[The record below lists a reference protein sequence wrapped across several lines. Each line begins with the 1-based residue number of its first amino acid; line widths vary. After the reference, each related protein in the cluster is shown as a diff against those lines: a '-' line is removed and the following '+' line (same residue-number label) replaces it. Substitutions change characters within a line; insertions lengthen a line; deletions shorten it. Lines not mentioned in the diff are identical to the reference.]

1 MSEKIDVLIIG
12 AGPAGVAAG
21 IGAKR
26 EGAENVVVIER
37 DWDLGGIL
45 QQCIHPGFGLRTFKE
60 ELTGPEYM
68 HRFIQQAHEAG
79 VEFRTNTMV
88 FQIDAPSLP
97 PFNSP
102 LGRGDERVA
111 GVLASPVQGEVAE
124 GRRGRNIAQGE
135 VSESRRSRSGVT
147 VWTMNKE
154 RGIESL
160 NPSAIVLTMGCRER
174 PLGAIRIPG
183 TRPAGIYTAGTAQR
197 FVNMEGYM
205 PGKRAV
211 ILGSGDIGLIMARR
225 MIWEGATVEGV
236 YEVMSWPGG
245 LRRNIAQCL
254 DDYGIP
260 FHLRTTVTRIH
271 GNDRL
276 EGVTVA
282 EVDDHMTPIAGTER
296 YVECDTLLLAI
307 GLIPENELSR
317 MAGVEIHPVTGGPV
331 VNDLLQTSN
340 PAIFA
345 AGNVV
350 IVYDLVDNVSDE
362 GLIAGA
368 NAAKFA
374 AGKISPSARI
384 PVKGG
389 ENVRLY
395 SPQIVTGET
404 DATIFMRV
412 THPIEEACRV
422 FAVCDNG
429 AELYS
434 QRLRYARPGEMNE
447 VRINAEKLRGAGKVS
462 GITIDIQAVKK

>member
-1 MSEKIDVLIIG
+1 MSERIDVLIIG

-21 IGAKR
+21 IGARR
-26 EGAENVVVIER
+26 EGAEKVIVLER

-88 FQIDAPSLP
+88 FQIDKDT
-97 PFNSP
+97 N
-102 LGRGDERVA
+102 
-111 GVLASPVQGEVAE
+111 
-124 GRRGRNIAQGE
+124 
-135 VSESRRSRSGVT
+135 T

-154 RGIESL
+154 RGIEAL

-225 MIWEGATVEGV
+225 MIWEGAEVEGV

-260 FHLRTTVTRIH
+260 
-271 GNDRL
+271 
-276 EGVTVA
+276 
-282 EVDDHMTPIAGTER
+282 
-296 YVECDTLLLAI
+296 
-307 GLIPENELSR
+307 
-317 MAGVEIHPVTGGPV
+317 
-331 VNDLLQTSN
+331 
-340 PAIFA
+340 
-345 AGNVV
+345 
-350 IVYDLVDNVSDE
+350 
-362 GLIAGA
+362 
-368 NAAKFA
+368 
-374 AGKISPSARI
+374 
-384 PVKGG
+384 
-389 ENVRLY
+389 
-395 SPQIVTGET
+395 
-404 DATIFMRV
+404 
-412 THPIEEACRV
+412 
-422 FAVCDNG
+422 
-429 AELYS
+429 
-434 QRLRYARPGEMNE
+434 
-447 VRINAEKLRGAGKVS
+447 
-462 GITIDIQAVKK
+462 

>member
-1 MSEKIDVLIIG
+1 MV
-12 AGPAGVAAG
+12 
-21 IGAKR
+21 
-26 EGAENVVVIER
+26 ER

-88 FQIDAPSLP
+88 FQIDTSYACSTPPSLRDT
-97 PFNSP
+97 SP
-102 LGRGDERVA
+102 CAGEASTPGVTSSTLLRGET
-111 GVLASPVQGEVAE
+111 GGLTLAQDTGGWNLP
-124 GRRGRNIAQGE
+124 
-135 VSESRRSRSGVT
+135 T

-154 RGIESL
+154 RGIEAL
-160 NPSAIVLTMGCRER
+160 NPGAIVLTMGCRER

-260 FHLRTTVTRIH
+260 FHLKTTVTRVH
-271 GNDRL
+271 GQDRL

-282 EVDDHMTPIAGTER
+282 QVDDHMTPIKGTER
-296 YVECDTLLLAI
+296 FVECDTLLLAI

-317 MAGVEIHPVTGGPV
+317 MAGIDIHPVTGGPV
-331 VNDLLQTSN
+331 VNDLLQTTN
-340 PAIFA
+340 PAVFA

-368 NAAKFA
+368 NAAKFS
-374 AGKISPSARI
+374 AGKIPADIKRI

-395 SPQIVTGET
+395 SPQYVTGQT

-412 THPIEEACRV
+412 THPVEQACRV
-422 FAVCDNG
+422 FAVSDNG
-429 AELYS
+429 TELYS

-447 VRINAEKLRGAGKVS
+447 VRLKTAKLAEAGEVS
-462 GITIDIQAVKK
+462 AITVDIQPL

>member
-1 MSEKIDVLIIG
+1 MENNNIDVLIIG

-21 IGAKR
+21 IGAKK
-26 EGAENVVVIER
+26 EGAERVVVLER

-45 QQCIHPGFGLRTFKE
+45 QQCIHPGFGLRTFRE

-68 HRFIQQAHEAG
+68 HRFINQAHEAG

-88 FQIDAPSLP
+88 FQIDKDS
-97 PFNSP
+97 NS
-102 LGRGDERVA
+102 
-111 GVLASPVQGEVAE
+111 
-124 GRRGRNIAQGE
+124 
-135 VSESRRSRSGVT
+135 

-154 RGIESL
+154 RGIECL
-160 NPSAIVLTMGCRER
+160 NPKSIVLTMGCRER
-174 PLGAIRIPG
+174 PAGAIRIPG

-225 MIWEGATVEGV
+225 MIWEGAEVEGV

-260 FHLRTTVTRIH
+260 FHLQTTVKKIH
-271 GNDRL
+271 GTDRL

-282 EVDDHMTPIAGTER
+282 KVDEKLNPIDGTER
-296 YVECDTLLLAI
+296 FVPCDTLLLAI

-317 MAGVEIHPVTGGPV
+317 MAGIEIHPVTGGPV

-340 PAIFA
+340 PAVFA

-374 AGKISPSARI
+374 AGKISPNVKKI

-395 SPQIVTGET
+395 SPQFITGES
-404 DATIFMRV
+404 DTIIYMRV
-412 THPIEEACRV
+412 THPIEGACKV
-422 FAVCDNG
+422 V
-429 AELYS
+429 AEPGLYT
-434 QRLRYARPGEMNE
+434 QKLRYARPGEMNE
-447 VRINAEKLRGAGKVS
+447 ARIKAADIQTKPDLKE
-462 GITIDIQAVKK
+462 ITIDIQPL

>member
-1 MSEKIDVLIIG
+1 MSNNNIDVLIIG

-21 IGAKR
+21 IGAKK
-26 EGAENVVVIER
+26 EGAEHVVVLER

-45 QQCIHPGFGLRTFKE
+45 QQCIHPGFGLRTFRE

-88 FQIDAPSLP
+88 FQIDKDTNA
-97 PFNSP
+97 
-102 LGRGDERVA
+102 
-111 GVLASPVQGEVAE
+111 
-124 GRRGRNIAQGE
+124 
-135 VSESRRSRSGVT
+135 

-154 RGIESL
+154 RGIECL
-160 NPSAIVLTMGCRER
+160 NPKSIVLTMGCRER
-174 PLGAIRIPG
+174 PAGAIRIPG

-225 MIWEGATVEGV
+225 MIWEGAEVEGV

-260 FHLRTTVTRIH
+260 FHLQTTVMKIH
-271 GNDRL
+271 GADRL

-282 EVDDHMTPIAGTER
+282 KVDDKMTPIKGTER
-296 YVECDTLLLAI
+296 YVPCDTLLLAI

-317 MAGVEIHPVTGGPV
+317 MAGIDIHPVTGGPV

-340 PAIFA
+340 PAVFA

-374 AGKISPSARI
+374 AGKISPNVRRI

-395 SPQIVTGET
+395 SPQFVTGET
-404 DATIFMRV
+404 DTIIYMRV
-412 THPIEEACRV
+412 THPIEQACKV
-422 FAVCDNG
+422 I
-429 AELYS
+429 AEPGLYT

-447 VRINAEKLRGAGKVS
+447 VRIKASDIQAKPDLKE
-462 GITIDIQAVKK
+462 ITIDIQPL

>member
-1 MSEKIDVLIIG
+1 MNNNIDVLIIG

-21 IGAKR
+21 IGAKK
-26 EGAENVVVIER
+26 EGAENVVVLER

-45 QQCIHPGFGLRTFKE
+45 QQCIHPGFGLRTFRE

-88 FQIDAPSLP
+88 FQIDK
-97 PFNSP
+97 NSN
-102 LGRGDERVA
+102 
-111 GVLASPVQGEVAE
+111 S
-124 GRRGRNIAQGE
+124 
-135 VSESRRSRSGVT
+135 

-154 RGIESL
+154 RGIECL
-160 NPSAIVLTMGCRER
+160 NPKSIVLTMGCRER
-174 PLGAIRIPG
+174 PAGAIRIPG

-225 MIWEGATVEGV
+225 MIWEGAEVEGV

-260 FHLRTTVTRIH
+260 FHLQTTVMKIH
-271 GNDRL
+271 GADRL

-282 EVDDHMTPIAGTER
+282 KVDDKMTPIKGTER
-296 YVECDTLLLAI
+296 YVPCDTLLLAI

-317 MAGVEIHPVTGGPV
+317 MAGLQIHPVTGGPV
-331 VNDLLQTSN
+331 VNDLLQTSK

-374 AGKISPSARI
+374 AGKISPDVRRI
-384 PVKGG
+384 SVKGG

-395 SPQIVTGET
+395 SPQFVTGES
-404 DATIFMRV
+404 DTIIYMRV
-412 THPIEEACRV
+412 THPIEGACKV
-422 FAVCDNG
+422 I
-429 AELYS
+429 AEPGLYT
-434 QRLRYARPGEMNE
+434 QKLRYARPGEMNE
-447 VRINAEKLRGAGKVS
+447 ARIKAADIKAKPDLKE
-462 GITIDIQAVKK
+462 ITIDIQPL

>member
-1 MSEKIDVLIIG
+1 MNGKIDVLIIG

-21 IGAKR
+21 IGARR

-88 FQIDAPSLP
+88 FQIDRE
-97 PFNSP
+97 N
-102 LGRGDERVA
+102 
-111 GVLASPVQGEVAE
+111 
-124 GRRGRNIAQGE
+124 N
-135 VSESRRSRSGVT
+135 T

-154 RGIESL
+154 RGIEAL
-160 NPSAIVLTMGCRER
+160 NPGAIVLTMGCRER

-254 DDYGIP
+254 YDYGIP
-260 FHLRTTVTRIH
+260 FHLKTTVTRVH
-271 GNDRL
+271 GQDRL

-282 EVDDHMTPIAGTER
+282 EVDDHMTPIKGTER
-296 YVECDTLLLAI
+296 FVECDTLLLAI

-317 MAGVEIHPVTGGPV
+317 MAGINIHPVTGGPV

-340 PAIFA
+340 PAVFA

-368 NAAKFA
+368 NAAKYA
-374 AGKISPSARI
+374 MGKIPADIMSI
-384 PVKGG
+384 PIKGG

-395 SPQIVTGET
+395 SPQYVTGKT

-412 THPIEEACRV
+412 THPVEQACRV
-422 FAVCDNG
+422 FAVADNG
-429 AELYS
+429 TELYS

-447 VRINAEKLRGAGKVS
+447 VRIKSAKLNEAGNVS
-462 GITIDIQAVKK
+462 AITVDIQPL

>member
-1 MSEKIDVLIIG
+1 MNNKKIDVLIIG

-21 IGAKR
+21 IGARK
-26 EGAENVVVIER
+26 EGAERVVVLER

-79 VEFRTNTMV
+79 VEFHTNTMV
-88 FQIDAPSLP
+88 FQIDKET
-97 PFNSP
+97 N
-102 LGRGDERVA
+102 
-111 GVLASPVQGEVAE
+111 
-124 GRRGRNIAQGE
+124 
-135 VSESRRSRSGVT
+135 T

-154 RGIESL
+154 RGIEAL
-160 NPSAIVLTMGCRER
+160 NPGAIVLTMGCRER

-183 TRPAGIYTAGTAQR
+183 GRPAGIYTAGTAQR

-205 PGKRAV
+205 PGKKAV

-225 MIWEGATVEGV
+225 MIWEGAEVEGV

-260 FHLRTTVTRIH
+260 FHLKTTVTKIH
-271 GNDRL
+271 GQDRL

-282 EVDDHMTPIAGTER
+282 KVDEHMTPIKGTER
-296 YVECDTLLLAI
+296 FVECDTLLLAI

-317 MAGVEIHPVTGGPV
+317 MAGVEIHKVTGGPV
-331 VNDLLQTSN
+331 VNDLLQTTN

-368 NAAKFA
+368 SAAKFA
-374 AGKISPSARI
+374 AGKIPADAKRI
-384 PVKGG
+384 PVRGG
-389 ENVRLY
+389 ENVRLF
-395 SPQIVTGET
+395 SPQFVTGET
-404 DATIFMRV
+404 DTTIFMRV
-412 THPIEEACRV
+412 THPIEQACKV
-422 FAVCDNG
+422 FAEPG
-429 AELYS
+429 LYS

-447 VRINAEKLRGAGKVS
+447 VKIKAEQVKAAGDLKEIV
-462 GITIDIQAVKK
+462 IDIQPV

>member
-1 MSEKIDVLIIG
+1 MSEKIDVLVIG
-12 AGPAGVAAG
+12 AGPAGVAAA

-26 EGAENVVVIER
+26 EGAERVVVLER

-68 HRFIQQAHEAG
+68 HRFIQQAHDAG

-88 FQIDAPSLP
+88 FQIDRET
-97 PFNSP
+97 N
-102 LGRGDERVA
+102 
-111 GVLASPVQGEVAE
+111 
-124 GRRGRNIAQGE
+124 
-135 VSESRRSRSGVT
+135 T
-147 VWTMNKE
+147 VWTMNKQ

-160 NPSAIVLTMGCRER
+160 NPGAIVLTMGCRER

-225 MIWEGATVEGV
+225 MIWEGAEVEGV

-260 FHLRTTVTRIH
+260 FHLKTTVTRIH
-271 GNDRL
+271 GQDRL

-282 EVDDHMTPIAGTER
+282 QVDDHMTPIKGTER
-296 YVECDTLLLAI
+296 FVECDTLLLAI

-317 MAGVEIHPVTGGPV
+317 MAGIDIHPVTGGPV
-331 VNDLLQTSN
+331 VNDLLQTTNS
-340 PAIFA
+340 AIFA

-368 NAAKFA
+368 SAAKFA
-374 AGKISPSARI
+374 AGRIPQAARRI

-395 SPQIVTGET
+395 SPQYVTGET

-412 THPIEEACRV
+412 THPIEQACRV
-422 FAVCDNG
+422 FAEPG
-429 AELYS
+429 LYS

-447 VRINAEKLRGAGKVS
+447 VKIKAEQIRSLPDLKEIV
-462 GITIDIQAVKK
+462 IDIQPV

>member
-1 MSEKIDVLIIG
+1 MTSNIDVLIIG

-21 IGAKR
+21 IGARR
-26 EGAENVVVIER
+26 EGAENVVVLER

-45 QQCIHPGFGLRTFKE
+45 QQCIHPGFGLRTFRE

-68 HRFIQQAHEAG
+68 HRFIEQAHSEG

-88 FQIDAPSLP
+88 FQIDKD
-97 PFNSP
+97 N
-102 LGRGDERVA
+102 
-111 GVLASPVQGEVAE
+111 
-124 GRRGRNIAQGE
+124 
-135 VSESRRSRSGVT
+135 T
-147 VWTMNKE
+147 VWTMNKQ
-154 RGIESL
+154 RGIEAL
-160 NPSAIVLTMGCRER
+160 HPKAIVLTMGCRER

-183 TRPAGIYTAGTAQR
+183 TRPSGIYTAGTAQR

-225 MIWEGATVEGV
+225 MIWEGAEVEGV

-271 GNDRL
+271 GQDRL

-282 EVDDHMTPIAGTER
+282 KVDEHMTPIKGTER
-296 YVECDTLLLAI
+296 FVECDTLLLAI

-317 MAGVEIHPVTGGPV
+317 MAGLEIHPVTGGPV
-331 VNDLLQTSN
+331 VNDLLQTTN
-340 PAIFA
+340 PAVFA

-362 GLIAGA
+362 GLAAGT
-368 NAAKFA
+368 NAAKYA
-374 AGKISPSARI
+374 LGKTSGTLRRI

-395 SPQIVTGET
+395 SPQYVTGET
-404 DATIFMRV
+404 DAVIFMRV
-412 THPIEEACRV
+412 THPIEQACRV
-422 FAVCDNG
+422 FAEPG
-429 AELYS
+429 LYS

-447 VRINAEKLRGAGKVS
+447 VKIKAEQIRDLPDLQEIV
-462 GITIDIQAVKK
+462 IDIQAV

>member
-1 MSEKIDVLIIG
+1 MSERIDVLIIG

-26 EGAENVVVIER
+26 EGAEHVVVIER

-88 FQIDAPSLP
+88 FQIDRE
-97 PFNSP
+97 N
-102 LGRGDERVA
+102 
-111 GVLASPVQGEVAE
+111 
-124 GRRGRNIAQGE
+124 N
-135 VSESRRSRSGVT
+135 T

-154 RGIESL
+154 RGIEAL
-160 NPSAIVLTMGCRER
+160 NPGAIVLTMGCRER

-260 FHLRTTVTRIH
+260 FHLKTTVTRVH
-271 GNDRL
+271 GQDRL

-282 EVDDHMTPIAGTER
+282 QVDDHMTPIKGTER
-296 YVECDTLLLAI
+296 FVECDTLLLAI

-317 MAGVEIHPVTGGPV
+317 MAGIDIHPVTGGPV
-331 VNDLLQTSN
+331 VNDLLQTTN
-340 PAIFA
+340 PAVFA

-368 NAAKFA
+368 NAAKFS
-374 AGKISPSARI
+374 AGKIPADIKRI

-395 SPQIVTGET
+395 SPQYVTGQT

-412 THPIEEACRV
+412 THPVEQACRV
-422 FAVCDNG
+422 FAVSDNG
-429 AELYS
+429 TELYS

-447 VRINAEKLRGAGKVS
+447 VRLKTAKLAEAGEVS
-462 GITIDIQAVKK
+462 AITVDIQPV

>member
-1 MSEKIDVLIIG
+1 MDNKKIDVLIIG

-21 IGAKR
+21 IGARK
-26 EGAENVVVIER
+26 EGAERVVVLER

-79 VEFRTNTMV
+79 VEFHTNTMV
-88 FQIDAPSLP
+88 FQIDRET
-97 PFNSP
+97 N
-102 LGRGDERVA
+102 
-111 GVLASPVQGEVAE
+111 
-124 GRRGRNIAQGE
+124 
-135 VSESRRSRSGVT
+135 T

-154 RGIESL
+154 RGIEALS
-160 NPSAIVLTMGCRER
+160 PGAIVLTMGCRER

-183 TRPAGIYTAGTAQR
+183 GRPSGIYTAGTAQR

-205 PGKRAV
+205 PGRKAV

-225 MIWEGATVEGV
+225 MIWEGAEVEGV

-260 FHLRTTVTRIH
+260 FHLKTTVTKIH
-271 GNDRL
+271 GQDRL

-282 EVDDHMTPIAGTER
+282 KVDEHMRPISGTER
-296 YVECDTLLLAI
+296 FIECDTLLLAI

-317 MAGVEIHPVTGGPV
+317 MAGVEIHKVTGGPV
-331 VNDLLQTSN
+331 VNDLLQTTN

-368 NAAKFA
+368 SAAKYA
-374 AGKISPSARI
+374 AGKIPADAKRI
-384 PVKGG
+384 PVRGG
-389 ENVRLY
+389 ENVRLF
-395 SPQIVTGET
+395 SPQFVTGET
-404 DATIFMRV
+404 DTTIFMRV
-412 THPIEEACRV
+412 THPIEQVCKV
-422 FAVCDNG
+422 FAEPG
-429 AELYS
+429 LYS

-447 VRINAEKLRGAGKVS
+447 VKIKAEQIKAAGDLKEIV
-462 GITIDIQAVKK
+462 IDIQPV

>member
-88 FQIDAPSLP
+88 FQIDRE
-97 PFNSP
+97 N
-102 LGRGDERVA
+102 
-111 GVLASPVQGEVAE
+111 
-124 GRRGRNIAQGE
+124 N
-135 VSESRRSRSGVT
+135 T

-271 GNDRL
+271 GQDRL

-282 EVDDHMTPIAGTER
+282 EVDEHMTPIKGTER

-317 MAGVEIHPVTGGPV
+317 MAGVDIHPVTGGPV

-362 GLIAGA
+362 GLIAGT
-368 NAAKFA
+368 NAARFA
-374 AGKISPSARI
+374 AGKISQSAKI

-395 SPQIVTGET
+395 SPQIVTGAA
-404 DATIFMRV
+404 DSTIFMRV

-422 FAVCDNG
+422 FAVTDNG
-429 AELYS
+429 TELYS

-447 VRINAEKLRGAGKVS
+447 VRISAGKLREAGKVS

>member
-1 MSEKIDVLIIG
+1 MNNNIDVLIIG

-21 IGAKR
+21 IGAKQ
-26 EGAENVVVIER
+26 EGAENVVVLER

-45 QQCIHPGFGLRTFKE
+45 QQCIHPGFGLRTFRE

-68 HRFIQQAHEAG
+68 HRFIQQAHDAG

-88 FQIDAPSLP
+88 FQIDKDK
-97 PFNSP
+97 NS
-102 LGRGDERVA
+102 
-111 GVLASPVQGEVAE
+111 
-124 GRRGRNIAQGE
+124 
-135 VSESRRSRSGVT
+135 

-154 RGIESL
+154 RGIECL
-160 NPSAIVLTMGCRER
+160 NPKSIVLTMGCRER

-205 PGKRAV
+205 PGKKAV

-225 MIWEGATVEGV
+225 MIWEGAEVEGV

-260 FHLRTTVTRIH
+260 FHLKTTVTKIH
-271 GNDRL
+271 GKDRL

-282 EVDDHMTPIAGTER
+282 EVDDKMNPIKGTER
-296 YVECDTLLLAI
+296 FIECDTLLLAI

-317 MAGVEIHPVTGGPV
+317 MAGIEIHPVTGGPV

-340 PAIFA
+340 PKIFA

-362 GLIAGA
+362 GLIAGK

-374 AGKISPSARI
+374 LGKLSNKLKKI

-395 SPQIVTGET
+395 SPQFVTGES
-404 DATIFMRV
+404 DTIIYMRV
-412 THPIEEACRV
+412 THPIEGACKV
-422 FAVCDNG
+422 V
-429 AELYS
+429 AEPGLFT

-447 VRINAEKLRGAGKVS
+447 VRLKAEQ
-462 GITIDIQAVKK
+462 IQAKNPDEIIVDIKPL

>member
-88 FQIDAPSLP
+88 FQIDRE
-97 PFNSP
+97 N
-102 LGRGDERVA
+102 
-111 GVLASPVQGEVAE
+111 
-124 GRRGRNIAQGE
+124 N
-135 VSESRRSRSGVT
+135 T

-183 TRPAGIYTAGTAQR
+183 TRPSGIYTAGTAQR

-271 GNDRL
+271 GQDRL

-282 EVDDHMTPIAGTER
+282 QVDDHMTPIKGTER

-317 MAGVEIHPVTGGPV
+317 MAGVDIHPVTGGPV

-362 GLIAGA
+362 GLIAGM
-368 NAAKFA
+368 NAARFA
-374 AGKISPSARI
+374 NGKISSSSSI

-395 SPQIVTGET
+395 SPQYVTGET

-422 FAVCDNG
+422 FAVTDNG

-447 VRINAEKLRGAGKVS
+447 VKIKSAKLKEAGAVS
-462 GITIDIQAVKK
+462 NITIDIQGVK

>member
-1 MSEKIDVLIIG
+1 MENNNIDVLIIG

-21 IGAKR
+21 IGAKK
-26 EGAENVVVIER
+26 EGAERVVVLER

-45 QQCIHPGFGLRTFKE
+45 QQCIHPGFGLRTFRE

-68 HRFIQQAHEAG
+68 HRFINMAHEAG

-88 FQIDAPSLP
+88 FQIDKDS
-97 PFNSP
+97 NS
-102 LGRGDERVA
+102 
-111 GVLASPVQGEVAE
+111 
-124 GRRGRNIAQGE
+124 
-135 VSESRRSRSGVT
+135 
-147 VWTMNKE
+147 VWTMNKQ
-154 RGIESL
+154 RGIECL
-160 NPSAIVLTMGCRER
+160 NPKSIVLTMGCRER
-174 PLGAIRIPG
+174 PAGAIRIPG

-225 MIWEGATVEGV
+225 MIWEGAEVEGV

-260 FHLRTTVTRIH
+260 FHLQTTVKKIH
-271 GNDRL
+271 GTDRL

-282 EVDDHMTPIAGTER
+282 KVDEKLNPIDGTER
-296 YVECDTLLLAI
+296 YVPCDTLLLAI
-307 GLIPENELSR
+307 GLIPENELTR
-317 MAGVEIHPVTGGPV
+317 MAGIEIHPVTGGPV

-340 PAIFA
+340 PAVFA

-374 AGKISPSARI
+374 AGKISPNLKKI

-395 SPQIVTGET
+395 SPQFITGES
-404 DATIFMRV
+404 DTIIYMRV
-412 THPIEEACRV
+412 THPIEGPCKV
-422 FAVCDNG
+422 T
-429 AELYS
+429 AEPGLFT
-434 QRLRYARPGEMNE
+434 QKLRYARPGEMNE
-447 VRINAEKLRGAGKVS
+447 VRLKADVIKSKPDLKE
-462 GITIDIQAVKK
+462 ITIDIKPL

>member
-1 MSEKIDVLIIG
+1 MSEKIDVLVIG
-12 AGPAGVAAG
+12 AGPAGVAAA

-26 EGAENVVVIER
+26 EGAERVVVLER

-68 HRFIQQAHEAG
+68 HRFIQQAHDAG

-88 FQIDAPSLP
+88 FQIDRET
-97 PFNSP
+97 N
-102 LGRGDERVA
+102 
-111 GVLASPVQGEVAE
+111 
-124 GRRGRNIAQGE
+124 
-135 VSESRRSRSGVT
+135 T
-147 VWTMNKE
+147 VWTMNKQ

-160 NPSAIVLTMGCRER
+160 NPGAIVLTMGCRER

-225 MIWEGATVEGV
+225 MIWEGAEVEGV

-260 FHLRTTVTRIH
+260 FHLKTTVTRIH
-271 GNDRL
+271 GQDRL

-282 EVDDHMTPIAGTER
+282 QVDDHMTPIKGTER
-296 YVECDTLLLAI
+296 FVECDTLLLAI

-317 MAGVEIHPVTGGPV
+317 MAGIDIHPVTGGPV
-331 VNDLLQTSN
+331 VNDLLQTTN

-368 NAAKFA
+368 SAAKFA
-374 AGKISPSARI
+374 AGRIPQTARRI

-395 SPQIVTGET
+395 SPQYVTGET

-412 THPIEEACRV
+412 THPIEQACRV
-422 FAVCDNG
+422 FAEPG
-429 AELYS
+429 LYS

-447 VRINAEKLRGAGKVS
+447 VKIKAEQIRSLPDLKEIV
-462 GITIDIQAVKK
+462 IDIQPV

>member
-1 MSEKIDVLIIG
+1 MDNNNIDVLIIG

-21 IGAKR
+21 IGAKK
-26 EGAENVVVIER
+26 EGAERVVVLER

-45 QQCIHPGFGLRTFKE
+45 QQCIHPGFGLRTFRE

-68 HRFIQQAHEAG
+68 HRFINQAHDVG

-88 FQIDAPSLP
+88 FQIDKDS
-97 PFNSP
+97 NS
-102 LGRGDERVA
+102 
-111 GVLASPVQGEVAE
+111 
-124 GRRGRNIAQGE
+124 
-135 VSESRRSRSGVT
+135 

-154 RGIESL
+154 RGIECL
-160 NPSAIVLTMGCRER
+160 NPKSIVLTMGCRER
-174 PLGAIRIPG
+174 PAGAIRIPG

-225 MIWEGATVEGV
+225 MIWEGAEVEGV

-260 FHLRTTVTRIH
+260 FHLQTTVKKIH
-271 GNDRL
+271 GTDRL

-282 EVDDHMTPIAGTER
+282 KVDEKLNPIEGTDR
-296 YVECDTLLLAI
+296 FVPCDTLLLAI

-317 MAGVEIHPVTGGPV
+317 MAGIEIHPVTGGPV

-340 PAIFA
+340 PAVFA

-374 AGKISPSARI
+374 AGKISQDIKRI

-395 SPQIVTGET
+395 SPQFVTGES
-404 DATIFMRV
+404 DTIIYMRV
-412 THPIEEACRV
+412 THPIEGACKV
-422 FAVCDNG
+422 V
-429 AELYS
+429 AEPGIFT
-434 QRLRYARPGEMNE
+434 QKLRYARPGEMNE
-447 VRINAEKLRGAGKVS
+447 ARIKADVIKSKPDLKE
-462 GITIDIQAVKK
+462 ITIDVIPL

>member
-1 MSEKIDVLIIG
+1 MSERIDVLIIG

-21 IGAKR
+21 IGARR
-26 EGAENVVVIER
+26 EGAEKVIVLER

-88 FQIDAPSLP
+88 FQIDKDT
-97 PFNSP
+97 N
-102 LGRGDERVA
+102 
-111 GVLASPVQGEVAE
+111 
-124 GRRGRNIAQGE
+124 
-135 VSESRRSRSGVT
+135 T

-154 RGIESL
+154 RGIEAL

-225 MIWEGATVEGV
+225 MIWEGAEVEGV

-260 FHLRTTVTRIH
+260 FHLRTTVTKIH
-271 GNDRL
+271 GQ
-276 EGVTVA
+276 GVTVA
-282 EVDDHMTPIAGTER
+282 EVDEHMTPVKGTER
-296 YVECDTLLLAI
+296 FVACDTLLLAI

-317 MAGVEIHPVTGGPV
+317 MAGVDIHPVTGGPV
-331 VNDLLQTSN
+331 VNDLLQTTN

-368 NAAKFA
+368 GAAKFA
-374 AGKISPSARI
+374 AGKIPADAKRI

-389 ENVRLY
+389 QNVRLY
-395 SPQIVTGET
+395 SPQFVTCEA
-404 DATIFMRV
+404 DSTIFMRV
-412 THPIEEACRV
+412 THPVEQACRV
-422 FAVCDNG
+422 FAVSDDG
-429 AELYS
+429 TELYS

-447 VRINAEKLRGAGKVS
+447 VKLKADNLKAMS
-462 GITIDIQAVKK
+462 LNEITIDIQPV

>member
-1 MSEKIDVLIIG
+1 MNNNIDVLIIG

-21 IGAKR
+21 IGAKQ
-26 EGAENVVVIER
+26 EGAKNVVVIER

-68 HRFIQQAHEAG
+68 HRFIKQAHEIG

-88 FQIDAPSLP
+88 FQIDKS
-97 PFNSP
+97 N
-102 LGRGDERVA
+102 
-111 GVLASPVQGEVAE
+111 
-124 GRRGRNIAQGE
+124 N
-135 VSESRRSRSGVT
+135 T

-160 NPSAIVLTMGCRER
+160 NPRSIVLTMGCRER

-197 FVNMEGYM
+197 FVNMEGFM

-225 MIWEGATVEGV
+225 MIWEGAEVEGV

-260 FHLRTTVTRIH
+260 FHLKTTVTKIH
-271 GNDRL
+271 GADRL

-282 EVDDHMTPIAGTER
+282 EVDDKMTPIKGTER
-296 YVECDTLLLAI
+296 FIECDTLLLAI

-317 MAGVEIHPVTGGPV
+317 MAGIEIHKVTGGPV
-331 VNDLLQTSN
+331 VNDLLQTTN
-340 PAIFA
+340 PGIFA

-362 GLIAGA
+362 GLLAGK

-374 AGKISPSARI
+374 AGTISQDIKRI

-389 ENVRLY
+389 ENVRLF
-395 SPQIVTGET
+395 SPQFVTGET
-404 DATIFMRV
+404 DTTIFMRV
-412 THPIEEACRV
+412 THPIEQACKV
-422 FAVCDNG
+422 FASHD
-429 AELYS
+429 LYS

-447 VRINAEKLRGAGKVS
+447 VKIKAEQIKALPDLQE
-462 GITIDIQAVKK
+462 IIIDIQPV

>member
-1 MSEKIDVLIIG
+1 MASNIDVLIIG

-21 IGAKR
+21 IGARR
-26 EGAENVVVIER
+26 EGAENVVVLER

-45 QQCIHPGFGLRTFKE
+45 QQCIHPGFGLRTFRE

-68 HRFIQQAHEAG
+68 HRFIEQAHSEG

-88 FQIDAPSLP
+88 FQIDKDT
-97 PFNSP
+97 N
-102 LGRGDERVA
+102 
-111 GVLASPVQGEVAE
+111 
-124 GRRGRNIAQGE
+124 
-135 VSESRRSRSGVT
+135 T
-147 VWTMNKE
+147 VWTMNKQ
-154 RGIESL
+154 RGIEALHPKS
-160 NPSAIVLTMGCRER
+160 IVLTMGCRER

-183 TRPAGIYTAGTAQR
+183 GRPSGIYTAGTAQR

-225 MIWEGATVEGV
+225 MIWEGAEVEGV

-271 GNDRL
+271 GQDRL

-282 EVDDHMTPIAGTER
+282 KVDEHMTPIPGTER
-296 YVECDTLLLAI
+296 FVECDTLLLAI

-317 MAGVEIHPVTGGPV
+317 MAGIEIHPVTGGPV
-331 VNDLLQTSN
+331 VNDLLQTTN

-362 GLIAGA
+362 GLAAGA
-368 NAAKFA
+368 NAAKYA
-374 AGKISPSARI
+374 LGKTSGTPRRI

-395 SPQIVTGET
+395 SPQYVTGET
-404 DATIFMRV
+404 DAVIFMRV
-412 THPIEEACRV
+412 THPIEHACRV
-422 FAVCDNG
+422 FAEPG
-429 AELYS
+429 LYS

-447 VRINAEKLRGAGKVS
+447 VKIKAEQIRDLPELDEIV
-462 GITIDIQAVKK
+462 IDIQPV

>member
-1 MSEKIDVLIIG
+1 MNNNNKIDVLIIG

-21 IGAKR
+21 IGAKKQ
-26 EGAENVVVIER
+26 GAENVVVLER

-45 QQCIHPGFGLRTFKE
+45 QQCIHPGFGLRTFRE

-68 HRFIQQAHEAG
+68 HRFIQQAHEIG

-88 FQIDAPSLP
+88 FQIDKE
-97 PFNSP
+97 NN
-102 LGRGDERVA
+102 
-111 GVLASPVQGEVAE
+111 Q
-124 GRRGRNIAQGE
+124 
-135 VSESRRSRSGVT
+135 
-147 VWTMNKE
+147 VWTMNRQ
-154 RGIESL
+154 RGIECL

-225 MIWEGATVEGV
+225 MIWEGAEVEGV

-260 FHLRTTVTRIH
+260 FHLETTVTKIH
-271 GNDRL
+271 GKDRL

-282 EVDDHMTPIAGTER
+282 KVDENKSPIKGTER
-296 YVECDTLLLAI
+296 FVECDTLLLAI

-340 PAIFA
+340 PKIFA

-368 NAAKFA
+368 NAAKYA
-374 AGKISPSARI
+374 AGEISPEIRKI

-389 ENVRLY
+389 ENVRLF
-395 SPQIVTGET
+395 SPQFVTGET
-404 DATIFMRV
+404 DTTIFMRV
-412 THPIEEACRV
+412 THPIEQACKV
-422 FAVCDNG
+422 IA
-429 AELYS
+429 APKLYT

-447 VRINAEKLRGAGKVS
+447 VRIKAEQIKANPDLKE
-462 GITIDIQAVKK
+462 IIIDIQPV

>member
-1 MSEKIDVLIIG
+1 MSKKIDVLIIG

-88 FQIDAPSLP
+88 FQIDRE
-97 PFNSP
+97 N
-102 LGRGDERVA
+102 
-111 GVLASPVQGEVAE
+111 
-124 GRRGRNIAQGE
+124 N
-135 VSESRRSRSGVT
+135 T

-174 PLGAIRIPG
+174 PLGTIRIPG
-183 TRPAGIYTAGTAQR
+183 TRPSGIYTAGTAQR

-271 GNDRL
+271 GQDRL

-282 EVDDHMTPIAGTER
+282 QVDDHMTPIKGTER

-317 MAGVEIHPVTGGPV
+317 MAGVDIHPVTGGPV

-362 GLIAGA
+362 GLIAGM
-368 NAAKFA
+368 NAARFA
-374 AGKISPSARI
+374 NGKISSSSSI

-395 SPQIVTGET
+395 SPQYVTGET

-422 FAVCDNG
+422 FAVTDNG

-447 VRINAEKLRGAGKVS
+447 VKIKSAKLKEAGAVS
-462 GITIDIQAVKK
+462 NITIDIQGVK

>member
-1 MSEKIDVLIIG
+1 MSERIDVLIIG

-21 IGAKR
+21 IGARR
-26 EGAENVVVIER
+26 EGAEKVIVLER

-88 FQIDAPSLP
+88 FQIDKDT
-97 PFNSP
+97 N
-102 LGRGDERVA
+102 
-111 GVLASPVQGEVAE
+111 
-124 GRRGRNIAQGE
+124 
-135 VSESRRSRSGVT
+135 T

-154 RGIESL
+154 RGIEAL

-225 MIWEGATVEGV
+225 MIWEGAEVEGV

-260 FHLRTTVTRIH
+260 FHLRTTVTKIH
-271 GNDRL
+271 GQDRL

-282 EVDDHMTPIAGTER
+282 EVDEHMTPVKGTER
-296 YVECDTLLLAI
+296 FVACDTLLLAI

-317 MAGVEIHPVTGGPV
+317 MAGVDIHPVTGGPV
-331 VNDLLQTSN
+331 VNDLLQTTN

-368 NAAKFA
+368 GAAKFA
-374 AGKISPSARI
+374 AGKIPADAKRI

-389 ENVRLY
+389 QNVRLY
-395 SPQIVTGET
+395 SPQFVTCEA
-404 DATIFMRV
+404 DSTIFMRV
-412 THPIEEACRV
+412 THPVEQACRV
-422 FAVCDNG
+422 FSVADDG
-429 AELYS
+429 TELYS

-447 VRINAEKLRGAGKVS
+447 VKLKAASLKAMS
-462 GITIDIQAVKK
+462 LNEITIDIQPV

>member
-26 EGAENVVVIER
+26 EGAERVVVIER

-88 FQIDAPSLP
+88 FQIDRE
-97 PFNSP
+97 N
-102 LGRGDERVA
+102 
-111 GVLASPVQGEVAE
+111 
-124 GRRGRNIAQGE
+124 N
-135 VSESRRSRSGVT
+135 T

-271 GNDRL
+271 GQDRL

-282 EVDDHMTPIAGTER
+282 EVDDHMTPIKGTER
-296 YVECDTLLLAI
+296 FVECDTLLLAI

-317 MAGVEIHPVTGGPV
+317 MAGVDIHPVTGGPV
-331 VNDLLQTSN
+331 VNDLLQTSS
-340 PAIFA
+340 PGIFA

-362 GLIAGA
+362 GLIAGT
-368 NAAKFA
+368 NAARFA
-374 AGKISPSARI
+374 AGKISSAKRI
-384 PVKGG
+384 PVNGG
-389 ENVRLY
+389 QNVRLY

-404 DATIFMRV
+404 DSTIFMRV
-412 THPIEEACRV
+412 THPIESACRV
-422 FAVCDNG
+422 FAVTDNG
-429 AELYS
+429 TELYS

-447 VRINAEKLRGAGKVS
+447 VKIKSAKLNEAGNVS
-462 GITIDIQAVKK
+462 NITIDIQEVK

>member
-1 MSEKIDVLIIG
+1 MSDKKIDVLIVG
-12 AGPAGVAAG
+12 AGPAGIAAA
-21 IGAKR
+21 IGAKK
-26 EGAENVVVIER
+26 EGAERVVVVER

-45 QQCIHPGFGLRTFKE
+45 QQCIHPGFGLRTFRQ

-79 VEFRTNTMV
+79 VEFRVNTMV
-88 FQIDAPSLP
+88 FQMEPK
-97 PFNSP
+97 
-102 LGRGDERVA
+102 G
-111 GVLASPVQGEVAE
+111 AE
-124 GRRGRNIAQGE
+124 GRTG
-135 VSESRRSRSGVT
+135 
-147 VWTMNKE
+147 VWTMNRE
-154 RGIESL
+154 RGVEYLS
-160 NPSAIVLTMGCRER
+160 PGSIVLTMGCRER

-183 TRPAGIYTAGTAQR
+183 SRPAGIYTAGTAQR
-197 FVNMEGYM
+197 FVNMEGHM

-225 MIWEGATVEGV
+225 MIWEGAEVEGV

-260 FHLRTTVTRIH
+260 FHLETTVTKVH
-271 GNDRL
+271 GKDRL

-282 EVDDHMTPIAGTER
+282 KVKNMVPIPGTER
-296 YVECDTLLLAI
+296 FVPCDTLLLAI

-317 MAGVEIHPVTGGPV
+317 MAGVQIHPVTGGPV

-340 PAIFA
+340 PSVFA

-362 GLIAGA
+362 GLRAGA
-368 NAAKFA
+368 SAARYA
-374 AGKISPSARI
+374 AGKIPTDIKPI

-389 ENVRLY
+389 ENVRLF

-404 DATIFMRV
+404 DVTIYMRV
-412 THPIEEACRV
+412 THPIEEACK
-422 FAVCDNG
+422 AIATPKG
-429 AELYS
+429 QLPEGTKPLYT
-434 QRLRYARPGEMNE
+434 QKLRYARPGEMNE
-447 VRINAEKLRGAGKVS
+447 VRLKAEQIKGMS
-462 GITIDIQAVKK
+462 GLEEIVVDILPA